1 VTEPALVPPG
11 GWLVLCSA
19 ADASAVW
26 AYERLR
32 ARGRAPVGLLFVE
45 ALAGSAVRWEHRV
58 GAGGAATVTLTTA
71 EGLVVRGAD
80 LGAVL
85 NRVASPPLAALAA
98 AADEDREYARNELS
112 AFAASWLR
120 ALSATVVNAPDP
132 HGLCGRW
139 RRPLEWR
146 ALAAQAGFACAPLTL
161 ASADPDGVDRADG
174 DAGEPGATLLAVDGR
189 ILHPAVPAAAQQ
201 ACARLTRRCGTRVLG
216 VRFEGPDPAGRGWRV
231 LGATPFPDLS
241 FAGEAGVAALEQ
253 ALAA

>member
-1 VTEPALVPPG
+1 MTKPPFVPPG

-45 ALAGSAVRWEHRV
+45 ALAGAAVRWEHRV
-58 GAGGAATVTLTTA
+58 GADGAATVTLTTA
-71 EGLVVRGAD
+71 DGLVVRGAD

-85 NRVASPPLAALAA
+85 NRVASPPLAAVAA
-98 AADEDREYARNELS
+98 AADEDRDYVRSELS

-120 ALSATVVNAPDP
+120 ALSGTVVNAPDP

-161 ASADPDGVDRADG
+161 ASADPDSASGA
-174 DAGEPGATLLAVDGR
+174 AGKPDATLLAVDGR
-189 ILHPAVPAAAQQ
+189 ILHPAVPVAAHD

-216 VRFEGPDPAGRGWRV
+216 VRFAGPDPASGGWRV
-231 LGATPFPDLS
+231 LDATPFPDLS
-241 FAGEAGVAALEQ
+241 FAGEAGVAALER

>member
-1 VTEPALVPPG
+1 
-11 GWLVLCSA
+11 VLCSA
-19 ADASAVW
+19 ADASALWV
-26 AYERLR
+26 YERLR
-32 ARGRAPVGLLFVE
+32 ARGRAPVGLLFAE
-45 ALAGSAVRWEHRV
+45 QLAHPAVRWEHRV
-58 GAGGAATVTLTTA
+58 DTHGASLTLATGDGRTL
-71 EGLVVRGAD
+71 RGAD
-80 LGAVL
+80 VGAVL
-85 NRVASPPLAALAA
+85 NRLAAPPLAVLEY
-98 AADEDREYARNELS
+98 ADRDDREYARNELT

-120 ALSATVVNAPDP
+120 TLSATVVNAPDP

-174 DAGEPGATLLAVDGR
+174 DAGGPGATLLAVDGR
-189 ILHPAVPAAAQQ
+189 ILHPAVPAAAQH

-241 FAGEAGVAALEQ
+241 FAGEAGIGALEQ